1 MESISINLTRESSDI
16 RTHFYP
22 PLQLDPTKRHEIALI
37 RLETYNSI
45 PNIDTGNN
53 VMRYEIDGVSYDIII
68 PTGAYEL
75 SQINDVIRSK
85 TSAFELTAN
94 TNTLKAIIRI
104 NHPRVKIMMDHDAS
118 MRDMLGFKSEIL
130 EGVGDHEGSSL
141 VKILPVNSIFVN
153 CDVVTGS
160 YINTSQKPILY
171 SFFPNVPPGYKVV
184 EMPGTPIYL
193 PVTQTCIESMRLWL
207 TDQERKPLNLRGETL
222 SVWLVLKSYNK

>member
-22 PLQLDPTKRHEIALI
+22 PLQLNPSKRHEIALI

-45 PNIDTGNN
+45 PNIDEGNN
-53 VMRYEIDGVSYDIII
+53 TLRYEIDGVCHDIII

-75 SQINDVIRSK
+75 SQINDVIRGK
-85 TSAFELTAN
+85 TNAFDLSAN
-94 TNTLKAIIRI
+94 TNTLKAIIHI
-104 NHPRVKIMMDHDAS
+104 NRPGVRIMMNHDTS
-118 MRDMLGFKSEIL
+118 MRVMLGFKSEIL

-141 VKILPVNSIFVN
+141 VKILPVNSILVN

-160 YINTSQKPILY
+160 YVNTSQKPVLY

-184 EMPGTPIYL
+184 ETPGTPIYL
-193 PVTQTCIESMRLWL
+193 PLTQTCIETMRLWL
-207 TDQERKPLNLRGETL
+207 TDQERRPLNLRGETL
-222 SVWLVLKSYNK
+222 SVWLVIRSYSK